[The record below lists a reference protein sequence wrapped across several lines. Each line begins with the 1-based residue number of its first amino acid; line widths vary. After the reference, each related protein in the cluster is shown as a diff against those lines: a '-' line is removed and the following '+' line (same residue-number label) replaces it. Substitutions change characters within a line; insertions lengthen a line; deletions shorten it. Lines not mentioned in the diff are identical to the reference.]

1 MYLKYNIYYVLYGK
15 VSSIMSFNGCQQQ
28 QQQHNHQL
36 LQYFCSKCG
45 ILLKEEEESLID
57 NKKIVLTPATATE
70 QCLKCGS
77 LLSSKNLIRKF
88 KLKEPNILEEQ
99 PHLLSS
105 LLLRRTSEE
114 LLFPKFQTAY
124 YDIEDRKRRITLD
137 IEEIDSSITLTTAD
151 CLCII
156 GEARYAHIT
165 LIRLCVRAL
174 ILKRKSELLEF
185 AKKVI
190 FIDAGGKNNSP
201 NSFYRCVNFAR
212 QYGLDTKKVLQN
224 IVVSRA
230 FTIYQL
236 ADLIIYELPRVI
248 QQLEAKVILISDLL
262 NMFLCDPQIKI
273 EEGERMIKEII
284 NSIIKISTTTNNTLI
299 VVSLYRHHHHYYS
312 SFSSSYLY
320 EKILLPRFD
329 KCIEITDNK
338 KEKVNNVLDIKI
350 RNHKNHHNDGISKN
364 SSRRFSLSERDLM
377 QLIPPTR

>member
-1 MYLKYNIYYVLYGK
+1 
-15 VSSIMSFNGCQQQ
+15 MSFNGCQQQ

-45 ILLKEEEESLID
+45 ILLKEEENLID
-57 NKKIVLTPATATE
+57 NKKIVLMPATATE

-88 KLKEPNILEEQ
+88 KLKEPNTLEEQ
-99 PHLLSS
+99 QQHLSSS

-137 IEEIDSSITLTTAD
+137 IEEIDSSITFTTED
-151 CLCII
+151 CVGII
-156 GEARYAHIT
+156 GEARYANTI

-174 ILKRKSELLEF
+174 ILKSQSELLEF

-201 NSFYRCVNFAR
+201 DSFYRCVNFAR
-212 QYGLDTKKVLQN
+212 QYGLDIKKVLQS

-262 NMFLCDPQIKI
+262 NMFVCDPQIKI

-284 NSIIKISTTTNNTLI
+284 NSLRKISSTTNNTLI
-299 VVSLYRHHHHYYS
+299 VVSLYRYHHHHYS

-329 KCIEITDNK
+329 KCIEITNSK
-338 KEKVNNVLDIKI
+338 KEKVNNVLDISI
-350 RNHKNHHNDGISKN
+350 RNHKNHHNEGISKN
-364 SSRRFSLSERDLM
+364 SCRRFSLSERDLI
-377 QLIPPTR
+377 QLILPTR

>member
-1 MYLKYNIYYVLYGK
+1 
-15 VSSIMSFNGCQQQ
+15 
-28 QQQHNHQL
+28 
-36 LQYFCSKCG
+36 
-45 ILLKEEEESLID
+45 
-57 NKKIVLTPATATE
+57 
-70 QCLKCGS
+70 
-77 LLSSKNLIRKF
+77 
-88 KLKEPNILEEQ
+88 
-99 PHLLSS
+99 
-105 LLLRRTSEE
+105 

-137 IEEIDSSITLTTAD
+137 IEEIDSSITLTTED
-151 CLCII
+151 CVGII
-156 GEARYAHIT
+156 GEARYANTI

-174 ILKRKSELLEF
+174 ILKSQSELLEF

-201 NSFYRCVNFAR
+201 DSFYRCVNFAR
-212 QYGLDTKKVLQN
+212 QYGLDIKKVLQS

-262 NMFLCDPQIKI
+262 NMFVCDPQIKI

-284 NSIIKISTTTNNTLI
+284 NSLRKISSTTNNTLI
-299 VVSLYRHHHHYYS
+299 VVSLCRHHHYS

-329 KCIEITDNK
+329 KCIEITNSK
-338 KEKVNNVLDIKI
+338 KEKVNNVLDIRI
-350 RNHKNHHNDGISKN
+350 RNHKNHHHNDGISKN
-364 SSRRFSLSERDLM
+364 SCRRFSLSERDLI
-377 QLIPPTR
+377 QLILPTR

>member
-1 MYLKYNIYYVLYGK
+1 
-15 VSSIMSFNGCQQQ
+15 MSFNGCQ

-45 ILLKEEEESLID
+45 ILLKETEEEEQSLID
-57 NKKIVLTPATATE
+57 NKKIVSIPATATE
-70 QCLKCGS
+70 LCLKCGS
-77 LLSSKNLIRKF
+77 PLSFKNLIRKF
-88 KLKEPNILEEQ
+88 KLKEHNSIEEQ
-99 PHLLSS
+99 QNLLSSSS
-105 LLLRRTSEE
+105 LLLRRTAAE
-114 LLFPKFQTAY
+114 LLSPKFQTAY

-137 IEEIDSSITLTTAD
+137 IEKIDSSITLTTED
-151 CLCII
+151 CVGII
-156 GEARYAHIT
+156 GEARCANAI

-174 ILKRKSELLEF
+174 ILKRQRKLLEF

-190 FIDAGGKNNSP
+190 FIDAGGKNNSSD
-201 NSFYRCVNFAR
+201 SFYRCVNFAR
-212 QYGLDTKKVLQN
+212 QYGLDIKKVLQS

-262 NMFLCDPQIKI
+262 NMFVCDPQIKI

-284 NSIIKISTTTNNTLI
+284 NSLRKISTTTNNTLI
-299 VVSLYRHHHHYYS
+299 VVSLYRHHHHYNS

-329 KCIEITDNK
+329 KCIEITNNK

-350 RNHKNHHNDGISKN
+350 RNHKNHNNDGISKN
-364 SSRRFSLSERDLM
+364 SSRRFSLPERDLM

>member
-1 MYLKYNIYYVLYGK
+1 
-15 VSSIMSFNGCQQQ
+15 MSFNGCQQQ
-28 QQQHNHQL
+28 QQHNRQL

-88 KLKEPNILEEQ
+88 KLKEPNTLEEQ
-99 PHLLSS
+99 QHLASS

-124 YDIEDRKRRITLD
+124 YDIENRKRRITLD
-137 IEEIDSSITLTTAD
+137 IEEIDSSITLTTED
-151 CLCII
+151 CVGII
-156 GEARYAHIT
+156 GEARYANTI

-174 ILKRKSELLEF
+174 ILKSQSELLEF

-201 NSFYRCVNFAR
+201 DSFYRCVNFAR
-212 QYGLDTKKVLQN
+212 QYGLDIKKVLQS

-262 NMFLCDPQIKI
+262 NMFVCDPQIKI

-284 NSIIKISTTTNNTLI
+284 NSLRKISSTTNNTLI
-299 VVSLYRHHHHYYS
+299 VVSLYRHHHYS

-329 KCIEITDNK
+329 KCIEITNSK
-338 KEKVNNVLDIKI
+338 KEKVNNVLDIRI

-364 SSRRFSLSERDLM
+364 SCRRFSLSERDLI
-377 QLIPPTR
+377 QLILPTR

>member
-1 MYLKYNIYYVLYGK
+1 
-15 VSSIMSFNGCQQQ
+15 MSFNGCQQQ

-45 ILLKEEEESLID
+45 IFLKEEEEESLID

-88 KLKEPNILEEQ
+88 KLKEPNTLEEQ
-99 PHLLSS
+99 QHLASS

-124 YDIEDRKRRITLD
+124 YDIENRKRRITLD
-137 IEEIDSSITLTTAD
+137 IEEIDSSITLTTED
-151 CLCII
+151 CVGII
-156 GEARYAHIT
+156 GEARYANTI

-174 ILKRKSELLEF
+174 ILKSQSELLEF

-201 NSFYRCVNFAR
+201 DSFYRCVNFAR
-212 QYGLDTKKVLQN
+212 QYGLDIKKVLQS

-262 NMFLCDPQIKI
+262 NMFVCDPQIKI

-284 NSIIKISTTTNNTLI
+284 NSLRKISSTTNNTLI
-299 VVSLYRHHHHYYS
+299 VVSLYRHHHYS

-329 KCIEITDNK
+329 KCIEITNSK
-338 KEKVNNVLDIKI
+338 KEKVNNVLDIRI

-364 SSRRFSLSERDLM
+364 SCRRFSLSERDLI
-377 QLIPPTR
+377 QLILPTR

>member
-1 MYLKYNIYYVLYGK
+1 
-15 VSSIMSFNGCQQQ
+15 MSFNGCQ

-45 ILLKEEEESLID
+45 ILLKETEEEEQSLID
-57 NKKIVLTPATATE
+57 NKKTALIPPTAATE

-88 KLKEPNILEEQ
+88 KLKEPNTLEEQ
-99 PHLLSS
+99 QHLSSS
-105 LLLRRTSEE
+105 LLLRRTPEE

-137 IEEIDSSITLTTAD
+137 IEKIDSSITLTTED
-151 CLCII
+151 CVGII
-156 GEARYAHIT
+156 GEARCANAI

-174 ILKRKSELLEF
+174 ILKRQRKLLEF

-190 FIDAGGKNNSP
+190 FIDAGGKNNSSD
-201 NSFYRCVNFAR
+201 SFYRCVNFAR
-212 QYGLDTKKVLQN
+212 QYGLDIKKVLQS

-262 NMFLCDPQIKI
+262 NMFVCDPQIKI

-284 NSIIKISTTTNNTLI
+284 NSLRKISTTTNNTLI

-329 KCIEITDNK
+329 KCIEITNNK

>member
-1 MYLKYNIYYVLYGK
+1 
-15 VSSIMSFNGCQQQ
+15 MSFNGCQQQ

-45 ILLKEEEESLID
+45 ILLKEEEEESLID
-57 NKKIVLTPATATE
+57 NKKIVLMPATATE

-88 KLKEPNILEEQ
+88 KLKEPNTLEEQ
-99 PHLLSS
+99 QHLSSS
-105 LLLRRTSEE
+105 LLLRRTSED

-137 IEEIDSSITLTTAD
+137 IEEIDSSITLTTED
-151 CLCII
+151 CVGII
-156 GEARYAHIT
+156 GEARYANTI

-174 ILKRKSELLEF
+174 ILKSQSELLEF

-201 NSFYRCVNFAR
+201 DSFYRCVNFAR
-212 QYGLDTKKVLQN
+212 QYGLDIKKVLQS

-262 NMFLCDPQIKI
+262 NMFVCDPQIKI

-284 NSIIKISTTTNNTLI
+284 NSLRKISSTTNNTLI
-299 VVSLYRHHHHYYS
+299 VVSLYRHHHYS

-329 KCIEITDNK
+329 KCIEITNSK
-338 KEKVNNVLDIKI
+338 KEKVNNVLDIRM

-364 SSRRFSLSERDLM
+364 ICRRFSLSERDLI
-377 QLIPPTR
+377 QLILPTR

>member
-1 MYLKYNIYYVLYGK
+1 
-15 VSSIMSFNGCQQQ
+15 MSFNDCEQQQ

-99 PHLLSS
+99 QHLLSS

-124 YDIEDRKRRITLD
+124 YNIEDRKRRITLD
-137 IEEIDSSITLTTAD
+137 IEEIDSSITLTTED
-151 CLCII
+151 CVGII
-156 GEARYAHIT
+156 GEARYANTI

-174 ILKRKSELLEF
+174 ILKSQSELLEF

-201 NSFYRCVNFAR
+201 DSFYRCVNFAR
-212 QYGLDTKKVLQN
+212 QYGLDIKKVLQS

-236 ADLIIYELPRVI
+236 TDLIIYELPRVI

-262 NMFLCDPQIKI
+262 NMFVCDPQIKI

-284 NSIIKISTTTNNTLI
+284 NSLRKISSTTNNTLI
-299 VVSLYRHHHHYYS
+299 VVSLYRHHHYS

-329 KCIEITDNK
+329 KCIEITNSK
-338 KEKVNNVLDIKI
+338 KEKVNNLLDIRI

-364 SSRRFSLSERDLM
+364 SCRRFSLSERDLM
-377 QLIPPTR
+377 QLILPTR

>member
-1 MYLKYNIYYVLYGK
+1 
-15 VSSIMSFNGCQQQ
+15 MSFNGCQ

-45 ILLKEEEESLID
+45 ILLKETEEEEQSLID
-57 NKKIVLTPATATE
+57 NKKIVSIPATATE
-70 QCLKCGS
+70 LCLKCGS
-77 LLSSKNLIRKF
+77 PLSFKNLIRKF
-88 KLKEPNILEEQ
+88 KLKEHNSIEEQ
-99 PHLLSS
+99 QNLLS
-105 LLLRRTSEE
+105 
-114 LLFPKFQTAY
+114 PKFQTAY

-137 IEEIDSSITLTTAD
+137 IEKIDSSITLTTED
-151 CLCII
+151 CVGII
-156 GEARYAHIT
+156 GEARCANAI

-174 ILKRKSELLEF
+174 ILKRQRKLLEF

-190 FIDAGGKNNSP
+190 FIDAGGKNNSSD
-201 NSFYRCVNFAR
+201 SFYRCVNFAR
-212 QYGLDTKKVLQN
+212 QYGLDIKKVLQS

-262 NMFLCDPQIKI
+262 NMFVCDPQIKI

-284 NSIIKISTTTNNTLI
+284 NSLRKISTTTNNTLI

-329 KCIEITDNK
+329 KCIEITNNK

-350 RNHKNHHNDGISKN
+350 RNHKNHNNDGISKN
-364 SSRRFSLSERDLM
+364 SSRRFSLPERDLM

>member
-1 MYLKYNIYYVLYGK
+1 MN
-15 VSSIMSFNGCQQQ
+15 FNGCQQQQ

-88 KLKEPNILEEQ
+88 KLKEPNTLEEQ
-99 PHLLSS
+99 QHLSSS
-105 LLLRRTSEE
+105 LLLRRTPEE

-137 IEEIDSSITLTTAD
+137 IEEIDSSITLTTED
-151 CLCII
+151 CVGII
-156 GEARYAHIT
+156 GEARYANTI

-174 ILKRKSELLEF
+174 ILKSQSELLEF

-201 NSFYRCVNFAR
+201 DSFYRCVNFAR
-212 QYGLDTKKVLQN
+212 QYGLDIKKVLQS

-262 NMFLCDPQIKI
+262 NMFVCDPQIKI

-284 NSIIKISTTTNNTLI
+284 NSLRKISSTTNNTLI
-299 VVSLYRHHHHYYS
+299 VVSLYRHHHHHYS

-329 KCIEITDNK
+329 KYIELTNNR
-338 KEKVNNVLDIKI
+338 KEKVNNLLDIRI
-350 RNHKNHHNDGISKN
+350 RNHKNHHNNGISKN

>member
-1 MYLKYNIYYVLYGK
+1 
-15 VSSIMSFNGCQQQ
+15 MSFNGCQQQQ

-57 NKKIVLTPATATE
+57 NKKIVLMPATATE

-88 KLKEPNILEEQ
+88 KLKEPNTLEEQ
-99 PHLLSS
+99 QHLSSS
-105 LLLRRTSEE
+105 LLLRRTSGD

-137 IEEIDSSITLTTAD
+137 IEEIDSSITLTTED
-151 CLCII
+151 CVGII
-156 GEARYAHIT
+156 GEARYANTI

-174 ILKRKSELLEF
+174 ILKSQSELLEF

-201 NSFYRCVNFAR
+201 DSFYRCVNFAR
-212 QYGLDTKKVLQN
+212 QYGLDIKKVLQS

-262 NMFLCDPQIKI
+262 NMFVCDPQIKI

-284 NSIIKISTTTNNTLI
+284 NSLRKISSTTNNTLI
-299 VVSLYRHHHHYYS
+299 VVSLYRHHHYS

-329 KCIEITDNK
+329 KCIEITNSK
-338 KEKVNNVLDIKI
+338 KEKVNNVLDIRI

-364 SSRRFSLSERDLM
+364 SCRRFSLSERDLI
-377 QLIPPTR
+377 QLILPTR

>member
-1 MYLKYNIYYVLYGK
+1 
-15 VSSIMSFNGCQQQ
+15 MSFNSCQQQ

-45 ILLKEEEESLID
+45 ILLKEEEEESLID
-57 NKKIVLTPATATE
+57 NKKIVLMPATATE
-70 QCLKCGS
+70 HCLKCGS

-88 KLKEPNILEEQ
+88 KLKESNTLEEQ
-99 PHLLSS
+99 QHLSSS
-105 LLLRRTSEE
+105 LLLRSTSEE

-124 YDIEDRKRRITLD
+124 YDIEDRKRKITLD
-137 IEEIDSSITLTTAD
+137 IEEIDSSITLTTED
-151 CLCII
+151 CVGII
-156 GEARYAHIT
+156 GEARYANTI

-174 ILKRKSELLEF
+174 ILKSQSELLEF

-201 NSFYRCVNFAR
+201 DSFYRCVNFAR
-212 QYGLDTKKVLQN
+212 QYGLDIKKVLQS

-262 NMFLCDPQIKI
+262 NMFVCDPQIKI

-284 NSIIKISTTTNNTLI
+284 NSLRKISSTTNNTLI
-299 VVSLYRHHHHYYS
+299 VVSLCRHHHHHYS
-312 SFSSSYLY
+312 SFSSSDLY

-329 KCIEITDNK
+329 KCIEITNSK
-338 KEKVNNVLDIKI
+338 KEKVNNVLDIRI
-350 RNHKNHHNDGISKN
+350 RNHKNNHNNGISKN
-364 SSRRFSLSERDLM
+364 SCRRFSLSERDII
-377 QLIPPTR
+377 QLILLTK